1 MKKREE
7 IEYNLTAFLREEGG
21 TAQAV
26 TEGECG
32 ILKLV

>member
-1 MKKREE
+1 MV
-7 IEYNLTAFLREEGG
+7 IFCYIAFLREEGG